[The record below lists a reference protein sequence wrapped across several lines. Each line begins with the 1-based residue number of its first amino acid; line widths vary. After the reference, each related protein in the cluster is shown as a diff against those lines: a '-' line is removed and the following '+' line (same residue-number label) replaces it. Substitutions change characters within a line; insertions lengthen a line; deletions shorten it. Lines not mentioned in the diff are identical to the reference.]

1 MTSDPFHLARFVE
14 AQEDCIEQVRAELRA
29 GRKRTHWMWF
39 VFPQMRGL
47 GRSAMS
53 EHYGISGRAEAAA
66 YLAHPILGQ
75 RLIDCTRLVLAA
87 RPHSVKEI
95 FGTPDQL
102 KFHSSMTLFAEAAPD
117 PALFREALAVFFD
130 GVRDEATLRLLERGQ
145 ALS

>member
-1 MTSDPFHLARFVE
+1 
-14 AQEDCIEQVRAELRA
+14 
-29 GRKRTHWMWF
+29 
-39 VFPQMRGL
+39 
-47 GRSAMS
+47 MS

-66 YLAHPILGQ
+66 YLAHPILGP

-117 PALFREALAVFFD
+117 VPVFPEALEAFFK
-130 GVRDEATLRLLERGQ
+130 GAREEETVRRLECQSPDAGTPG
-145 ALS
+145 